1 MFFLLLR
8 LKIKKINNQIFPKMK
23 KNLLFS
29 ILFLS
34 QLTTLF
40 AQKKITVEDIWQKGT
55 FRVKG
60 LPGFNFL
67 KDGKHYS
74 ANMGDVIAKFD
85 LTTGKQAGVIFESKT
100 PFDDYAFSADESKI
114 LFATNSEQIYRHS
127 SKGYY
132 NVWDGKMAAPLAPSF
147 KQSNPTFSP
156 QATHVAFTADNNL
169 YIKDLAKSES
179 KQITKDGVKN
189 RIINGF
195 CDWVYEEEFSFTKAF
210 EWSPDGSKI
219 AFLRFDETDVP
230 EYTLESFNS
239 GVYPEANKYKYP
251 KVGEKNSIVTVWIYD
266 VKKGKT
272 IQVQTGAAEYFPR
285 LKWTPDNQLVVF
297 KLNRLQ
303 NELDFLLADAKT
315 GKTSL
320 LMRETRPTFVD
331 VEMNDD
337 MTFLKDG
344 SFIKSSEQDGW
355 NQIYH
360 YGKDG
365 KVIKQL
371 TKGSYDVRKIYGVD
385 EVRGEILYQAS
396 KESPMKKGIYAV
408 KIDGSG
414 DRYLSGG
421 RGVNDAEWSSN
432 YDYFVLTNS
441 KINEP
446 PSYAVIENGGKVV
459 RNIEDNAAIR
469 RQQFEFEVGSTE
481 FFSFK
486 TTEGVELNGWMMR
499 PQGFD
504 STKRYP
510 VFMTQYS
517 GPNSQQVVDQWMGN
531 NYWWYQMLVQKGYL
545 VVCVDP
551 RGTGGRGEAFRKIT
565 YKQLGKYETVDQ
577 IEAAKWLGKQ
587 TYVDSK
593 RIGIFGW
600 SYGGY
605 MSSLCILKG
614 NDVFKTAIA
623 VAPVTNWKWYDSVYT
638 ERYMQTEKE
647 NSEGYK
653 DNSPVNFAD
662 RLKGNYLLIHGL
674 TDDNVHFQNS
684 IEMANA
690 LIAANK
696 QYDSYYYPN
705 RNHGIYGGMARVH
718 LYNKMTNFLIE
729 KL

>member
-1 MFFLLLR
+1 
-8 LKIKKINNQIFPKMK
+8 MK
-23 KNLLFS
+23 KN
-29 ILFLS
+29 ILFVVLLAS
-34 QLTTLF
+34 CFTSVF
-40 AQKKITVEDIWQKGT
+40 AQKKITAEDIWQKGT
-55 FRVKG
+55 FRIKG
-60 LPGFNFL
+60 VPGFNFL
-67 KDGKHYS
+67 NGGKHYS
-74 ANMGDVIAKFD
+74 ANMGNVIAKFD
-85 LTTGKQAGVIFESKT
+85 LTTGKQVGTIFESKT
-100 PFDDYAFSADESKI
+100 RFDDYAFSADESKI
-114 LFATNSEQIYRHS
+114 LFATESEQIYRRS

-132 NVWDGKMAAPLAPSF
+132 NVWDGKTAQPLTATS
-147 KQSNPTFSP
+147 KQSNPTFNS
-156 QATHVAFTADNNL
+156 QASHVAFTSDNNL
-169 YIKDLAKSES
+169 YIKNLDKN
-179 KQITKDGVKN
+179 KIIQVTKDGAKN
-189 RIINGF
+189 RVINGF

-219 AFLRFDETDVP
+219 AFLRFDETAVP
-230 EYTLESFNS
+230 EFSMEYFKNE
-239 GVYPEANKYKYP
+239 VYPEPYKFKYP

-266 VKKGKT
+266 VKKSKT
-272 IQVQTGAAEYFPR
+272 RQVQTGAGEYFPR
-285 LKWTPDNQLVVF
+285 LKWTPENQLVVF

-303 NELDFLLADAKT
+303 NELDFLLANAKT
-315 GKTSL
+315 GKTTL
-320 LMRETRPTFVD
+320 LMKETRPTFVD

-365 KVIKQL
+365 KIIKQL
-371 TKGSYDVRKIYGVD
+371 TKGDYDVRKIYGVD
-385 EVRGEILYQAS
+385 EVRGEVLYQAS
-396 KESPMKKGIYAV
+396 KETPMRKGVYAV

-414 DRYLSGG
+414 DRFLSGG
-421 RGVNDAEWSSN
+421 RGVNDAEWSST
-432 YDYFVLTNS
+432 YDYYVLTNS
-441 KINEP
+441 KVNEP
-446 PSYAVIENGGKVV
+446 PSYAVIENGTGKVV
-459 RNIEDNAAIR
+459 RMIEENTVIR
-469 RQQFEFEVGSTE
+469 RQQFEYEVGSTE
-481 FFSFK
+481 FFKFT

-504 STKRYP
+504 STKHYP

-517 GPNSQQVVDQWMGN
+517 GPGSQQVVDQWMGN

-565 YKQLGKYETVDQ
+565 YKQLGHYETIDQ
-577 IEAAKWLGKQ
+577 IEAAKWLAKQ
-587 TYVDSK
+587 PYVDAK
-593 RIGIFGW
+593 RIGIYGW

-647 NSEGYK
+647 NAEGYK
-653 DNSPVNFAD
+653 NNSPVNFAD
-662 RLKGNYLLIHGL
+662 RLKGNYLLIHGMA
-674 TDDNVHFQNS
+674 DDNVHFQNS
-684 IEMANA
+684 VEMANA
-690 LIAANK
+690 LIDANK
-696 QYDSYYYPN
+696 QFDTYFYPN

-718 LYNKMTNFLIE
+718 LYNKMTNFLLE

>member
-1 MFFLLLR
+1 
-8 LKIKKINNQIFPKMK
+8 MK
-23 KNLLFS
+23 KNILYFFLIITCFTPIFS
-29 ILFLS
+29 
-34 QLTTLF
+34 
-40 AQKKITVEDIWQKGT
+40 QKKITVEDIWQKGT

-74 ANMGDVIAKFD
+74 TNMGDVIAKFD
-85 LTTGKQAGVIFESKT
+85 LTTGKQVGTIFESKT
-100 PFDDYAFSADESKI
+100 PFDDYVFSADETKI
-114 LFATNSEQIYRHS
+114 LFATNSEQIYRRS

-132 NVWDGKMAAPLAPSF
+132 NVWDGKISAPLSPSV
-147 KQSNPTFSP
+147 KQSNPTFNP
-156 QATHVAFTADNNL
+156 QGTHVAFTADNNL
-169 YIKDLAKSES
+169 YIKDLVKSES
-179 KQITKDGVKN
+179 KQITKDGAKN

-219 AFLRFDETDVP
+219 AFLRFDETEVP
-230 EYTLESFNS
+230 EYTLEFFNNK
-239 GVYPEANKYKYP
+239 VYPEANKFKYP
-251 KVGEKNSIVTVWIYD
+251 KVGEKNSVVTVWIYD
-266 VKKGKT
+266 VKKGKSK
-272 IQVQTGAAEYFPR
+272 QVETGAAEYFPR

-303 NELDFLLADAKT
+303 NQLDFLLTDPKT
-315 GKTSL
+315 CKTSV
-320 LMRETRPTFVD
+320 LMTESRPTFVD
-331 VEMNDD
+331 IEMNDD

-365 KVIKQL
+365 KILKQL
-371 TKGSYDVRKIYGVD
+371 TKGAFDVRKIYGVD
-385 EVRGEILYQAS
+385 EVRGEVLYQAS
-396 KESPMKKGIYAV
+396 KETPMRKGIYAV
-408 KIDGSG
+408 KIDGSA
-414 DRYLSGG
+414 DRFLSGG

-441 KINEP
+441 KLNEP

-459 RNIEDNAAIR
+459 RNIEDNAKIR
-469 RQQFEFEVGSTE
+469 QQQFEYEVGPTE

-510 VFMTQYS
+510 VLMTQYS
-517 GPNSQQVVDQWMGN
+517 GPNSQKVVDQWIGSD
-531 NYWWYQMLVQKGYL
+531 YWWYQMLVQKGYL

-577 IEAAKWLGKQ
+577 IETAKWLGKQ
-587 TYVDSK
+587 PYVDSK

-605 MSSLCILKG
+605 MSTLCILKG

-662 RLKGNYLLIHGL
+662 RLKGNYLMIHGL

-690 LIAANK
+690 LISANK

-718 LYNKMTNFLIE
+718 LYNKMTNFLLE